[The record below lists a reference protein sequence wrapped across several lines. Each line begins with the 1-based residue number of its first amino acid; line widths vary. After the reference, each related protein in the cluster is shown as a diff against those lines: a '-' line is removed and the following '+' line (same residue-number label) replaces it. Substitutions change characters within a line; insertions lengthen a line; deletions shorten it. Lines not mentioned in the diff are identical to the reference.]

1 MHQIGRVGD
10 SSVLDTAIG
19 RVAGDPK
26 KVHHSVTLRLMELGV
41 KMSSNDTG
49 DAVLHY
55 TYPEVNVTEGAAAK
69 LRVSLLHPLLSRAHA
84 TYVVWLPFKRVQGD
98 PKGLGPGL
106 G

>member
-55 TYPEVNVTEGAAAK
+55 TYPEVMLPRERLRSCVT
-69 LRVSLLHPLLSRAHA
+69 LSCTHSCREL
-84 TYVVWLPFKRVQGD
+84 TQPT
-98 PKGLGPGL
+98 
-106 G
+106 

>member
-1 MHQIGRVGD
+1 MFQIGRVGD

-26 KVHHSVTLRLMELGV
+26 KVHHSVTLRLMELGL

-55 TYPEVNVTEGAAAK
+55 TYPEVVCRLIGCVTPESTHVA
-69 LRVSLLHPLLSRAHA
+69 SSRNL
-84 TYVVWLPFKRVQGD
+84 VWLFTR
-98 PKGLGPGL
+98 LE
-106 G
+106 

>member
-1 MHQIGRVGD
+1 MYQIGRVGD

-55 TYPEVNVTEGAAAK
+55 TYPEVCRLIGCVTPESTHVA
-69 LRVSLLHPLLSRAHA
+69 SSRNLA
-84 TYVVWLPFKRVQGD
+84 WLFTRLDKWVGWTSIWEVRQHQMGR
-98 PKGLGPGL
+98 
-106 G
+106 